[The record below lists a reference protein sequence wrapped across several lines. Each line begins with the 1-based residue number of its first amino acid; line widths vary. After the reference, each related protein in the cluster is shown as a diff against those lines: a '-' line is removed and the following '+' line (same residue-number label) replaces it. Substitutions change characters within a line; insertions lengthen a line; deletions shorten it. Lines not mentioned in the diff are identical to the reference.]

1 MTAGARPRV
10 VLVGGGHA
18 HLEVLRRFALRPHP
32 PVDLTLVSL
41 DRRHL
46 YSGMVPGYLQGQ
58 YEEEEITF
66 ELPALAARAGG
77 RFVHAAV
84 TAVAAVGPGA
94 REIALEGGS
103 TLPFDLVSFNI
114 GSRTA
119 GDDRPGVREQ
129 AALVK
134 PISRAADLRRRLLAL
149 KAEGDEPCRAAIVG
163 GGAAGVE
170 IACAFAA
177 VLDRAGRQRRIA
189 LLDSSAQI
197 LSEYSERFRRRAL
210 EVLSRKQIEVRT
222 GVRVEDLEPGAVSL
236 KDGARLPS
244 DVTVWLTGAAAWPL
258 LQSSGLPVDG
268 RGFLLVDDALR
279 SVADPRVFGAGD
291 CVTLARH
298 PDTPKA
304 GVYAVREAPVLWK
317 SLLAALEGNQP
328 PRYEP
333 QEGFLSL
340 LNTGD
345 GRALLSYKG
354 LVSHSRWAWRL
365 KDWIDRRFV
374 ARYQRLS

>member
-1 MTAGARPRV
+1 MRRL
-10 VLVGGGHA
+10 VLAGGGHA
-18 HLEVLRRFALRPHP
+18 HLEVLRRLALRPHP
-32 PVDLTLVSL
+32 PAGLTLVSL

-58 YEEEEITF
+58 YREEEITF

-77 RFVHAAV
+77 RFVQGRV
-84 TAVAAVGPGA
+84 TAVDPGA
-94 REIALEGGS
+94 REISLAGGG
-103 TLPFDLVSFNI
+103 TLPYDLISFNV

-119 GDDRPGVREQ
+119 GDDLPGVRDH
-129 AALVK
+129 AVLVK
-134 PISRAADLRRRLLAL
+134 PISRAGDLRRRLLELA
-149 KAEGDEPCRAAIVG
+149 AAGDEPCRATVVG

-170 IACAFAA
+170 IACAIAA
-177 VLDRAGRQRRIA
+177 VLDRAGRERHDRSGRRVAI
-189 LLDSSAQI
+189 LDSSAEI

-210 EVLSRKQIEVRT
+210 KVLSGKQIEIRA
-222 GVRVEDLEPGAVSL
+222 GMRVEGD
-236 KDGARLPS
+236 RLPPGL
-244 DVTVWLTGAAAWPL
+244 TVWLTGAAAWPL
-258 LQSSGLPVDG
+258 FQSSGLPVDD

-279 SVADPRVFGAGD
+279 SVADPRVLGAGD

-304 GVYAVREAPVLWK
+304 GVYAVREGPVLWK
-317 SLLAALEGNQP
+317 SLLAALSGTRP

-333 QEGFLSL
+333 QEGYLSL

-365 KDWIDRRFV
+365 KDGIDRRFV
-374 ARYQRLS
+374 ARYQRLVSKGICDAGS

>member
-1 MTAGARPRV
+1 MRRL

-18 HLEVLRRFALRPHP
+18 HLEVLRRLALRPHP

-41 DRRHL
+41 DHRHL

-58 YEEEEITF
+58 YREEDITF

-77 RFVHAAV
+77 RFVQGRV
-84 TAVAAVGPGA
+84 TAVDPGA
-94 REIALEGGS
+94 REISLEGGG
-103 TLPFDLVSFNI
+103 TIPYDLISFNV

-119 GDDRPGVREQ
+119 GDELPGVRGH

-134 PISRAADLRRRLLAL
+134 PISRAADLRRRLLELA
-149 KAEGDEPCRAAIVG
+149 AEGDEPCRAAIVG

-170 IACAFAA
+170 IACAIAA
-177 VLDRAGRQRRIA
+177 VLDRAGRERRLAI
-189 LLDSSAQI
+189 LDSSAKI

-210 EVLSRKQIEVRT
+210 QVLSGKQIAIRA
-222 GVRVEDLEPGAVSL
+222 GMRVEGD
-236 KDGARLPS
+236 RLPPGL
-244 DVTVWLTGAAAWPL
+244 TVWLTGAAAWPL
-258 LQSSGLPVDG
+258 FQSSGLPVDD

-279 SVADPRVFGAGD
+279 SVADPRVLGAGD

-304 GVYAVREAPVLWK
+304 GVYAVREGPVLWK
-317 SLLAALEGNQP
+317 SLLAGVSGNRP

-333 QEGFLSL
+333 QEGYLSL

-365 KDWIDRRFV
+365 KDGIDRRFV
-374 ARYQRLS
+374 ARYQRLG

>member
-1 MTAGARPRV
+1 MRRL

-18 HLEVLRRFALRPHP
+18 HLEVLRRLALRPHP
-32 PVDLTLVSL
+32 PVGLTLVSL

-58 YEEEEITF
+58 YEEEDITF

-84 TAVAAVGPGA
+84 AAVDPGT
-94 REIALEGGS
+94 REIALEGGG
-103 TLPFDLVSFNI
+103 TLPYDLVSFNI

-149 KAEGDEPCRAAIVG
+149 ATEGDEPCRAAIVG

-170 IACAFAA
+170 VACACAA

-197 LSEYSERFRRRAL
+197 LSEYPERFRRRAL

-222 GVRVEDLEPGAVSL
+222 GVRVDGDSLPPGL
-236 KDGARLPS
+236 
-244 DVTVWLTGAAAWPL
+244 TVWLTGAAAWPL
-258 LQSSGLPVDG
+258 LQASGLPVDG

-317 SLLAALEGNQP
+317 SLLAALEGNRP

-333 QEGFLSL
+333 QEGYLSL

-354 LVSHSRWAWRL
+354 LASHSRWAWRL
-365 KDWIDRRFV
+365 KDGIDRRFV

>member
-1 MTAGARPRV
+1 MKRL

-18 HLEVLRRFALRPHP
+18 HLEVLRRLAVRPHP

-41 DRRHL
+41 DHRHL

-58 YEEEEITF
+58 YREEEITF

-77 RFVHAAV
+77 RFVQGRV
-84 TAVAAVGPGA
+84 TAVHPGA
-94 REIALEGGS
+94 REIGLEEGDAL
-103 TLPFDLVSFNI
+103 PYDLISFNV

-119 GDDRPGVREQ
+119 GDDLPGVREQ

-134 PISRAADLRRRLLAL
+134 PISRAADLQRRLRELA
-149 KAEGDEPCRAAIVG
+149 AEGDEPCRATIVG

-170 IACAFAA
+170 IACAIAA
-177 VLDRAGRQRRIA
+177 VLDRAGRERHGRHVAI
-189 LLDSSAQI
+189 LDSSAQI

-210 EVLSRKQIEVRT
+210 KVLSDKQI
-222 GVRVEDLEPGAVSL
+222 GIGAGMRVEGD
-236 KDGARLPS
+236 RLPPGL
-244 DVTVWLTGAAAWPL
+244 TVWLTGAAAWPL
-258 LQSSGLPVDG
+258 FQCSGLPLDD
-268 RGFLLVDDALR
+268 RGFLLVNDALR

-304 GVYAVREAPVLWK
+304 GVYAVREGPVLWK
-317 SLLAALEGNQP
+317 SLLAALAGTRP

-333 QEGFLSL
+333 QEGYLSL

-365 KDWIDRRFV
+365 KDGIDRRFV
-374 ARYQRLS
+374 ARYQRLASKGICDDDS